1 MHKVLMEARE
11 RFLNIY
17 ANLPLKL
24 RNEIVLVLEGE
35 PLTWNAAKKRSWKY
49 VPRSR
54 ISGTEISETAACV
67 FKA

>member
-1 MHKVLMEARE
+1 MHKTLVEARE

-35 PLTWNAAKKRSWKY
+35 PLTWNAAHIEAKRIGYLY
-49 VPRSR
+49 VYER
-54 ISGTEISETAACV
+54 
-67 FKA
+67 